1 MVVSGG
7 GDEEG
12 RLDRRAKVE
21 LFEEIRRE
29 YQFGVGTIKGIA
41 RRLGVHRRQVRQ
53 ALADAVPPER
63 RYRPRAKPRL
73 GPVQSF
79 IDDILEAD
87 RTAPRKQRHTAHRI
101 HQRLLHE
108 RAASPVAESTVRQY
122 VREQKRARG
131 WGTPETCVPQ
141 SYAWGQEAQV
151 DWYEAVAEVGGE
163 RTTQQVFCMRSMA
176 SGAAFHRAYPRATQ
190 QAFLDAHEWAFQY
203 FGGVFATLRY
213 DNLTSAVRKILR
225 GFRREETVR
234 FIAFRSHWQ
243 FQAAFCTPGE
253 AHEKGGV
260 EGEGGYFRRNHWV
273 PVPQAADVAALNAQ
287 LLRGCQQDEQRL
299 IAGRPQRVGEAL
311 AIERQHLRPLAA
323 ERFDLVEIT
332 FPTVDGHG
340 CVRVKTNAYSVPAA
354 VATQVEARLGPAYVD
369 LWCHGTL
376 VARHERSY
384 GRFQSVLNLEHYL
397 DVLERKPGALAGSTP
412 LAQWRAR
419 GLWPSSYD
427 ELWTRFMTR
436 HGKQAGTRAMIGILQ
451 LGRTYGAAVL
461 RTTIDTAL
469 GLGCADEAAIH
480 HLLMTTHLV
489 RASPAVMAIG
499 PLIRYDRPLPELQE
513 YDTLLTPA
521 VTP

>member
-1 MVVSGG
+1 MVVSVGG
-7 GDEEG
+7 NEEG

-29 YQFGVGTIKGIA
+29 YQFGVGTIKGVA
-41 RRLGVHRRQVRQ
+41 RKLGVHRRQVRQ
-53 ALADAVPPER
+53 ALAAAMPPER
-63 RYRPRAKPRL
+63 RYRPRAKPSL

-79 IDDILEAD
+79 IDDILHAD

-101 HQRLLHE
+101 HQRLLQE
-108 RAASPVAESTVRQY
+108 RAANRVAESTVRQY

-131 WGTPETCVPQ
+131 WFTPVTCVPQ
-141 SYAWGQEAQV
+141 SYGWGQEAQV
-151 DWYEAVAEVGGE
+151 DWYEAEAELGGE

-190 QAFLDAHEWAFQY
+190 QAFLDAHEWAFHY

-243 FQAAFCTPGE
+243 FQAEFCTPGE

-273 PVPQAADVAALNAQ
+273 PVPQAATLEALNAQ
-287 LLRGCQQDEQRL
+287 LLAGCHHDEARV
-299 IAGRPQRVGEAL
+299 IAGRTQPVGEAL
-311 AIERQHLRPLAA
+311 AIEHTHLRPLAA
-323 ERFDLVEIT
+323 ERFDLLEVT

-354 VATQVEARLGPAYVD
+354 VGTEVEAKLGPAYVEV
-369 LWCHGTL
+369 WCHGTP
-376 VARHERSY
+376 VAQHERSY

-419 GLWPSSYD
+419 GLWPASYD
-427 ELWTRFMTR
+427 TLWSRLMTR

-451 LGRTYGAAVL
+451 LGRTYGAAAVQQ
-461 RTTIDTAL
+461 TVDTAL
-469 GLGCADEAAIH
+469 GLGCADDAAIR
-480 HLLMTTHLV
+480 HLLMAERLERSTPDV
-489 RASPAVMAIG
+489 FAIG
-499 PLIRYDRPLPELQE
+499 ALARYDRPLPELHE
-513 YDTLLTPA
+513 YDTLLAPA
-521 VTP
+521 VSA

>member
-1 MVVSGG
+1 MVVSDGG
-7 GDEEG
+7 NEEG

-29 YQFGVGTIKGIA
+29 YQFGVGTIKGVA
-41 RRLGVHRRQVRQ
+41 RKLGVHRRQVRQ
-53 ALADAVPPER
+53 ALADAVPPVR
-63 RYRPRAKPRL
+63 RYRPRVKPRL

-79 IDDILEAD
+79 IDAILEAD

-101 HQRLLHE
+101 HQRLADE
-108 RAASPVAESTVRQY
+108 RATCPVAESTVRQY
-122 VREQKRARG
+122 VRDQKRARG
-131 WGTPETCVPQ
+131 WGTPATCVPQ

-151 DWYEAVAEVGGE
+151 DWYEAAADVAGE

-176 SGAAFHRAYPRATQ
+176 SGAAFHCAYPRATQ
-190 QAFLDAHEWAFQY
+190 QAFLEAHERAFQY

-225 GFRREETVR
+225 GFRRDETVR

-273 PVPQAADVAALNAQ
+273 PVPQAVDLAALNAQ
-287 LLRGCQQDEQRL
+287 LLAGCQQDEARL
-299 IAGRPQRVGEAL
+299 IAGRSERIGAAL
-311 AIERQHLRPLAA
+311 AIERGHLRPLAT
-323 ERFDLVEIT
+323 EPFDLLDVT

-340 CVRVKTNAYSVPAA
+340 CVRVKTNAYSVPAPVGTA
-354 VATQVEARLGPAYVD
+354 VEVKLGPAYVD
-369 LWCHGTL
+369 VWWQGTR

-419 GLWPSSYD
+419 GLWPASYD
-427 ELWTRFMTR
+427 ALWTQLMTR
-436 HGKQAGTRAMIGILQ
+436 QGPQAGTRAMIAVLQ
-451 LGRTYGAAVL
+451 LGRTYGATVL
-461 RTTIDTAL
+461 QTTVETAL
-469 GLGCADEAAIH
+469 ALGCADAAAIH
-480 HLLMTTHLV
+480 HLLSATSLARGVPDALALGALT
-489 RASPAVMAIG
+489 
-499 PLIRYDRPLPELQE
+499 RYDRPLPELHQ
-513 YDTLLTPA
+513 YDTLLRPVVPA
-521 VTP
+521 

>member
-1 MVVSGG
+1 M
-7 GDEEG
+7 
-12 RLDRRAKVE
+12 E

-29 YQFGVGTIKGIA
+29 YEFGAGSIKGVA
-41 RRLGVHRRQVRQ
+41 RQLGVHRRQVRQ
-53 ALADAVPPER
+53 ALADAVPPAR
-63 RYRPRAKPRL
+63 RYRPRAKPKL

-87 RTAPRKQRHTAHRI
+87 RTAPRKQRHTARRI
-101 HQRLLHE
+101 SQRLRHE
-108 RAASPVAESTVRQY
+108 RASCPVAESTVRQY

-131 WGTPETCVPQ
+131 LLARETCVPQ

-151 DWYEAVAEVGGE
+151 DWYEAEAELGGE

-190 QAFLDAHEWAFQY
+190 QAFLEAHEWAFQY

-234 FIAFRSHWQ
+234 FIAFRSHWR
-243 FQAAFCTPGE
+243 FQAEFCTPGE

-273 PVPQAADVAALNAQ
+273 PVPQAVDLAALNAQ
-287 LLRGCQQDEQRL
+287 LLAGCQQDESRL
-299 IAGRPQRVGEAL
+299 ITGRTQRVGEAL
-311 AIERQHLRPLAA
+311 VIERAHLLPLAT
-323 ERFDLVEIT
+323 ERFDLLEVT
-332 FPTVDGHG
+332 FPTVDGSG

-354 VATQVEARLGPAYVD
+354 VGTEVEAKLGPAYVEV
-369 LWCHGTL
+369 WCHGAR
-376 VARHERSY
+376 VAGHERSY

-419 GLWPSSYD
+419 GLWPTSYD
-427 ELWTRFMTR
+427 ALWTRLIGR
-436 HGKQAGTRAMIGILQ
+436 HGTQAGTRQMIGVLQ
-451 LGRTYGAAVL
+451 LGRRYGAA
-461 RTTIDTAL
+461 AL
-469 GLGCADEAAIH
+469 QQTVEAALTLGCGEEAAIR
-480 HLLMTTHLV
+480 HLLMAERLE
-489 RASPAVMAIG
+489 RAAPEAMTVGLLA
-499 PLIRYDRPLPELQE
+499 RYDRPLPQLDQ
-513 YDTLLTPA
+513 YDTLLTPEA
-521 VTP
+521 AA